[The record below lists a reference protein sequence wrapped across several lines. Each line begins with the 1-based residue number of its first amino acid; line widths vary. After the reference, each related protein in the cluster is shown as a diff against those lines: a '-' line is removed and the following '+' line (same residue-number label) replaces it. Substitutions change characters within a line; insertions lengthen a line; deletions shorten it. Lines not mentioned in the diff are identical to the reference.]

1 MQYKRKLLKIANME
15 SDVLN
20 SQRFSPLHLGVNLSN
35 IDFERKDLHRMLQED
50 ALVYESVR
58 NDLIKEYNR
67 FTDFT
72 FKILTTKK
80 LANAVYLE
88 VIKNHLI
95 RYEDVKSYDDKQIA
109 FNYTIEYL
117 HNLQEVLKN
126 STDKM
131 RNYKLREF
139 KKLTSYFIEENQVKQ
154 TSI

>member
-1 MQYKRKLLKIANME
+1 MQYKRKLLKIAKME
-15 SDVLN
+15 SEVLN
-20 SQRFSPLHLGVNLSN
+20 SQRFSPLHLGVHLHQ
-35 IDFERKDLHRMLQED
+35 IDFERKDLHRMLQEE

-80 LANAVYLE
+80 LAKAVYLE

-95 RYEDVKSYDDKQIA
+95 RYEDVKHLDNKQIA
-109 FNYTIEYL
+109 FNHVIEYL
-117 HNLQEVLKN
+117 HDLREQLKN
-126 STDKM
+126 SDKT
-131 RNYKLREF
+131 NTYKIQELT
-139 KKLTSYFIEENQVKQ
+139 KLANTFIKVNQVKQ